1 MMGMRYAL
9 SPAPCFSVGAL
20 GAVHAAVSWFASGSS
35 LARVCFADDSRNPRG
50 NAVSMTAALN
60 AKWASVHFMGLS
72 KTKKADYLKEAY
84 SSTLLLSPTRSCSL
98 D

>member
-1 MMGMRYAL
+1 
-9 SPAPCFSVGAL
+9 
-20 GAVHAAVSWFASGSS
+20 
-35 LARVCFADDSRNPRG
+35 
-50 NAVSMTAALN
+50 MTAALN